1 MSNQYF
7 KMGVFDA
14 LRSLYQKINIKI
26 GIHYRL
32 IIAILIIIYI
42 VTIFYMDEKE
52 EEEDLKEY
60 LEIFKHDQE
69 FFRRLYEMPPLARA
83 KYLKVIKK
91 ILDNPNNTNSK
102 KVRTLNKI
110 KNGAIFAG
118 ITEFLLGASGGIGTL
133 LTSTTRNAFAIGMS
147 GAFT

>member
-7 KMGVFDA
+7 KMGVFDT

-102 KVRTLNKI
+102 KVKTLNKI

-118 ITEFLLGASGGIGTL
+118 ITEFLLGTSGGIGTL